1 MISLNRMSDGELLE
15 QINNLKLDIE
25 KAENENNLDL
35 KFFQNELL
43 AAENELNQ
51 RKKINKK

>member
-1 MISLNRMSDGELLE
+1 MISLNTMSDEELQE
-15 QINNLKLDIE
+15 QIKNLKLDIE
-25 KAENENNLDL
+25 DAENENNLDL

-43 AAENELNQ
+43 VAENELNQ